1 MAPNGCASGAAIDA
15 QNKRIFMES
24 EALSQAATEG
34 GFSFI
39 GLLLDADI
47 VVKFVLIVLF
57 IASLWSWAVIVEKL
71 FTVGSA
77 RKKAKQ
83 FEDAFWTGRADDL
96 DARPGGGGSDPAS
109 RLFASISREWNDARR
124 LPPGESPGLLVDRA
138 ERSLRAG
145 VDREVSRVSSGLGVL
160 ATIGSSS
167 PFIGLFGTVWGIM
180 NAFINIAEKQDT
192 SLTNVA
198 GPIAEALFATGL
210 GLIAAIPAVIF
221 YNKFTGD
228 LNGFADRLD
237 TFSQDLLVR
246 LSRRATEPAAATRGY
261 DDGR

>member
-1 MAPNGCASGAAIDA
+1 MNLLAFAQEIGAGEGLEAAAS
-15 QNKRIFMES
+15 
-24 EALSQAATEG
+24 EG

-39 GLLLDADI
+39 GLLLEADI

-57 IASLWSWAVIVEKL
+57 VASLWSWAVILEKL

-77 RKKAKQ
+77 RKKARQ

-96 DARPGGGGSDPAS
+96 DGRPGAGNSDPAS
-109 RLFASISREWNDARR
+109 RLFASISREWNEARR
-124 LPPGESPGLLVDRA
+124 MGPQDDPSLLVDRA

-145 VDREVSRVSSGLGVL
+145 VDREVGRVSKGLGVL

-228 LNGFADRLD
+228 LNQFADRLD

-246 LSRRATEPAAATRGY
+246 LSRRSTDTGA
-261 DDGR
+261 

>member
-1 MAPNGCASGAAIDA
+1 
-15 QNKRIFMES
+15 MES
-24 EALSQAATEG
+24 EALSQAPTEG
-34 GFSFI
+34 GFSLL
-39 GLLLDADI
+39 GLLLEADI
-47 VVKFVLIVLF
+47 VVKLVLIILF
-57 IASLWSWAVIVEKL
+57 IASLWSWSVIIEKL

-77 RKKAKQ
+77 RKKAKA

-96 DARPGGGGSDPAS
+96 DARPGSGNSDPAS

-124 LPPGESPGLLVDRA
+124 MPPCDDANLLIGRA

-145 VDREVSRVSSGLGVL
+145 VDREVGRVSKGLGVL

-180 NAFINIAEKQDT
+180 NAFINISEKQDT

-228 LNGFADRLD
+228 LNQFADRLD

-246 LSRRATEPAAATRGY
+246 LSRRTTERS
-261 DDGR
+261 

>member
-1 MAPNGCASGAAIDA
+1 MNLIAIAQEAASQIEGLGAA
-15 QNKRIFMES
+15 ES
-24 EALSQAATEG
+24 EG

-39 GLLLDADI
+39 GLLLEADL

-57 IASLWSWAVIVEKL
+57 IASLWSWAVIIEKL

-77 RKKAKQ
+77 RKKAKA
-83 FEDAFWTGRADDL
+83 FEDAFWTGRADEL
-96 DARPGGGGSDPAS
+96 DNRPGAGNSDPAS

-124 LPPGESPGLLVDRA
+124 LPAGQDPHILVDRA

-145 VDREVSRVSSGLGVL
+145 ADREVGRVSKGLGVL

-180 NAFINIAEKQDT
+180 NAFINISEKQDT

-228 LNGFADRLD
+228 LNAFADRLD

-246 LSRRATEPAAATRGY
+246 LSRRATDAGS
-261 DDGR
+261 

>member
-1 MAPNGCASGAAIDA
+1 
-15 QNKRIFMES
+15 MES
-24 EALSQAATEG
+24 EALSPAATES
-34 GFSFI
+34 GFSLL
-39 GLLLDADI
+39 GLLLEADL
-47 VVKFVLIVLF
+47 VVKLVLIVLF
-57 IASLWSWAVIVEKL
+57 IASLWSWSVIIEKL
-71 FTVGSA
+71 FSVSSA
-77 RKKAKQ
+77 RKKAKA
-83 FEDAFWTGRADDL
+83 FEDAFWAGRSDEL
-96 DARPGGGGSDPAS
+96 DGRPGAGSSDAAS
-109 RLFASISREWNDARR
+109 RLFASISREWNESRR
-124 LPPGESPGLLVDRA
+124 LPAGQSPTILVDRA

-145 VDREVSRVSSGLGVL
+145 VDREVGRVSKGLGVL

-180 NAFINIAEKQDT
+180 NAFINISEKQDT

-228 LNGFADRLD
+228 LNQFADRLD

-246 LSRRATEPAAATRGY
+246 LSRRATEPRA
-261 DDGR
+261 

>member
-1 MAPNGCASGAAIDA
+1 MNLLAFAKQMGGG
-15 QNKRIFMES
+15 
-24 EALSQAATEG
+24 EALEATATEG
-34 GFSFI
+34 GFSMI
-39 GLLLDADI
+39 GLLLEADI
-47 VVKFVLIVLF
+47 VVKFVLLVLF
-57 IASLWSWAVIVEKL
+57 VASLWSWAVIIEKL
-71 FTVGSA
+71 FTVSSA
-77 RKKAKQ
+77 RRKAKQ

-96 DARPGGGGSDPAS
+96 DGRPGAGNSDPAS

-124 LPPGESPGLLVDRA
+124 MGPSDDPTLLVSRA

-145 VDREVSRVSSGLGVL
+145 VDREVGRVSKGLGVL

-228 LNGFADRLD
+228 LNQFADRLD

-246 LSRRATEPAAATRGY
+246 LSRRSTDSGA
-261 DDGR
+261 

>member
-1 MAPNGCASGAAIDA
+1 MNFLAFAQQIGSGEGLQD
-15 QNKRIFMES
+15 
-24 EALSQAATEG
+24 AATEG
-34 GFSFI
+34 GFSLL

-57 IASLWSWAVIVEKL
+57 VASLWSWAVIVEKY

-77 RKKAKQ
+77 RKKARQ
-83 FEDAFWTGRADDL
+83 FEDAFWTGRADEL
-96 DARPGGGGSDPAS
+96 EGRPGSNNSDSAS
-109 RLFASISREWNDARR
+109 RLFASISREWNEARR
-124 LPPGESPGLLVDRA
+124 LGPHDDPSLLVDRA

-145 VDREVSRVSSGLGVL
+145 VDREVGRVSKGLGVL

-180 NAFINIAEKQDT
+180 NAFINISEKQDT

-228 LNGFADRLD
+228 LNQFADRLD

-246 LSRRATEPAAATRGY
+246 LSRRSTEPGA
-261 DDGR
+261 